1 VSVFNRLKKKAFIF
15 RSPWSDMIQ
24 FLIFSSAMV
33 WLISMSVS
41 NLGYHWRWNRM
52 GQYLFRIEE
61 GRVVAGALMEGLIF
75 TLKISGASLVVALAS
90 GLIMALLRLSNSFSG
105 RFIARGVLE
114 TIRNTPLVVQIY
126 LAYFIIGP
134 AFGLGRFSSVALALG
149 LYEGAYMS
157 EILRAG
163 VVSLPKGQWEAAQSL
178 GFGGVGTYL
187 FVILPQAIR
196 RVLPPL
202 TGQTISLFKDSALAS
217 IVSLND
223 LALQA
228 RIVAADTF
236 LVFEVWFAA
245 AGIYLTVTATLS
257 MVVFYMEKRFKI
269 RV

>member
-1 VSVFNRLKKKAFIF
+1 
-15 RSPWSDMIQ
+15 
-24 FLIFSSAMV
+24 LI
-33 WLISMSVS
+33 I
-41 NLGYHWRWNRM
+41 
-52 GQYLFRIEE
+52 
-61 GRVVAGALMEGLIF
+61 
-75 TLKISGASLVVALAS
+75 
-90 GLIMALLRLSNSFSG
+90 ALLRLSNSFSG
-105 RFIARGVLE
+105 RILSRGILE
-114 TIRNTPLVVQIY
+114 VIRNTPLVVQIY
-126 LAYFIIGP
+126 LAYFVIGP
-134 AFGLGRFSSVALALG
+134 VLGLGRFSSVALALG
-149 LYEGAYMS
+149 LYEGVYMS

-163 VVSLPKGQWEAAQSL
+163 VVSMPKGQWEAAQSL
-178 GFGGVGTYL
+178 GFGAFGTYL

-245 AGIYLTVTATLS
+245 AGIYLIVTGTLS